1 MQKIQTILAIAD
13 NENEDINEQI
23 SDFIRKTG
31 EMAF

>member
-1 MQKIQTILAIAD
+1 LAIAD